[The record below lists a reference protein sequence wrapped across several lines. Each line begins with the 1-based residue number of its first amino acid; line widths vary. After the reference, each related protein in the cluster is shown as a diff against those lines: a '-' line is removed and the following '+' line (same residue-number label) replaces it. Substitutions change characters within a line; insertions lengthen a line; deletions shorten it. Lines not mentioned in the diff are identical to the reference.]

1 MISPSS
7 RSTQEP
13 KGTRAALAEEEAKE
27 KAEEAK
33 EKAEEAMK
41 EEAAAEAAKKRKKE
55 PPFTEE
61 EDYHLS
67 SRGPSHVP
75 SVAWHRATPA
85 CGTK

>member
-27 KAEEAK
+27 EAK
-33 EKAEEAMK
+33 EAMK

-75 SVAWHRATPA
+75 SVAWH
-85 CGTK
+85 